1 MGVTNK
7 THLKRLVNV
16 FGAILVRLFGR
27 KLRLLKLQKLTPKN
41 LQLNYGKWLNY
52 ELNYGYFPFK
62 LEKVCLVSTTRLGVL
77 FTSISS

>member
-41 LQLNYGKWLNY
+41 LQLN
-52 ELNYGYFPFK
+52 
-62 LEKVCLVSTTRLGVL
+62 
-77 FTSISS
+77 